1 MDISFNP
8 LWKLLIDRK
17 LSRSELRRRAGIS
30 TRALAK
36 MGKDQDVSMEV
47 LRKVCSVLDCGL
59 GDIVEMRPNTSSESI
74 PLPPVESG
82 LNQKA
87 ATENATR

>member
-1 MDISFNP
+1 MEISFNP

-47 LRKVCSVLDCGL
+47 LRRVCSVLGCGL
-59 GDIVEMRPNTSSESI
+59 GDIIEMRPAIADGNNT
-74 PLPPVESG
+74 PPTIDTKS
-82 LNQKA
+82 
-87 ATENATR
+87 